1 MRCAVLLLSLIALAA
16 TPAQAQFPGVPGLPP
31 GLPPGPPGGPPGMP
45 GGPPSTPGFP
55 GLPGVPGMPGGPGG
69 TMIVHDPLHLL
80 ETVFN
85 GEQIVEQLLKQA
97 EQIAN
102 EVEMLKKLPRTP
114 WRSIDAKLRRLDAIM
129 QRGRA
134 IVYSMDGLL
143 DYLRARFP
151 GYRAYEDWQRETSE
165 QYGAAL
171 DTYAGVL
178 ESLQA
183 QGRHSQEAVL
193 ELERVKASM
202 SGATGQTA
210 AIEVGNAIGAFAAE
224 ELVMLRQLMAALANA
239 EAVRSAYEVN
249 REAQRMATEEAVY
262 RAMAQHP
269 PPDRSR
275 LHRYIG
281 ERPSV
286 TSRFSASS
294 TKPKVRP

>member
-1 MRCAVLLLSLIALAA
+1 MRFSAFLLSLIALAA
-16 TPAQAQFPGVPGLPP
+16 TPVQAQFPGVPGLPP
-31 GLPPGPPGGPPGMP
+31 GPPAGPPGGPPGMP
-45 GGPPSTPGFP
+45 GGPPGTPGFP

-85 GEQIVEQLLKQA
+85 GKQIVEQLLKQA

-102 EVEMLKKLPRTP
+102 EVKMLKKLPRTP

-134 IVYSMDGLL
+134 VAYSMDGLL
-143 DYLRARFP
+143 DYLRKRFP
-151 GYRAYEDWQRETSE
+151 GYRAYADWQRETSE
-165 QYGAAL
+165 QYGTAL

-262 RAMAQHP
+262 RAMAQQP
-269 PPDRSR
+269 RLTGRGYTGILANDR
-275 LHRYIG
+275 
-281 ERPSV
+281 P
-286 TSRFSASS
+286 
-294 TKPKVRP
+294 

>member
-1 MRCAVLLLSLIALAA
+1 MRLPALLLTLLAFA
-16 TPAQAQFPGVPGLPP
+16 TTPAKAQFAPP
-31 GLPPGPPGGPPGMP
+31 GMPLPPGGPPGMP
-45 GGPPSTPGFP
+45 PGGPPGVPGTPGFP
-55 GLPGVPGMPGGPGG
+55 GLPGVPGVPGGPGG

-134 IVYSMDGLL
+134 IAYSMDGLL

-178 ESLQA
+178 ESLQG
-183 QGRHSQEAVL
+183 QGRHSQEALL

-202 SGATGQTA
+202 AGATGQTA

-262 RAMAQHP
+262 RAMAQQP
-269 PPDRSR
+269 RLTGRGYTGILANDR
-275 LHRYIG
+275 
-281 ERPSV
+281 P
-286 TSRFSASS
+286 
-294 TKPKVRP
+294 